1 MRNHQEDDVNMN
13 MPSPQKTYHLVRFIK
28 ADGTYD
34 PEEDICYVGR
44 NRIPAAGFFYPGAR
58 ITYRCDDHP
67 DRDMQVDAG
76 GRPTC
81 AICGRQA
88 EL

>member
-1 MRNHQEDDVNMN
+1 
-13 MPSPQKTYHLVRFIK
+13 MPAPMKNYRLIRFVK

-34 PEEDICYVGR
+34 LEEDICYVGR
-44 NRIPAAGFFYPGAR
+44 NRVPQSSFFYPSAK

-67 DRDMQVDAG
+67 DQEMKPDAS

-81 AICGRQA
+81 AVCGRQP
-88 EL
+88 EG